1 MLPGNSAFYSKM
13 STRPLVAL
21 LTGRTGMTY
30 LRLLSGIRSQG
41 VFGGR
46 SCDKS
51 QPLLVALCKDAAN
64 EGVLID
70 ALWCVWEILDLNQ

>member
-1 MLPGNSAFYSKM
+1 
-13 STRPLVAL
+13 
-21 LTGRTGMTY
+21 MTY